1 MTTST
6 QKTLHG
12 LLSIIAAQCEHDA
25 NLIIQNQENGIAAL
39 YLDLDY
45 IEDILA
51 QVDEIADTFTQAQR
65 IKNAH

>member
-12 LLSIIAAQCEHDA
+12 LLSMLAAQCEHDA
-25 NLIIQNQENGIAAL
+25 DLIIQNQENGIAAL

-45 IEDILA
+45 LADILA
-51 QVDEIADTFTQAQR
+51 QVDEIADTFTQTR
-65 IKNAH
+65 RTKNAH